1 MSDVCSVLFLTEIIK
16 ADQPFKRSSQATGY
30 LYPTPDNPLELP
42 SEKLQLRDAAE
53 SEAGDDE
60 RALQAE
66 ESETSFVRA
75 SPISVSTPGT
85 LNIIQ
90 EIQIRSTQAP
100 RRNLSGKLRLSPSQR
115 PRVSKQQSSPA
126 LRFSDNPL
134 VAVLGRQVQGTPVE
148 VSFSS
153 RILLKVLENLFSPQG
168 FPKWTS
174 GRDSTWSEN
183 YSGEHDR

>member
-1 MSDVCSVLFLTEIIK
+1 MTEVVQ
-16 ADQPFKRSSQATGY
+16 DNQPLKRSAQATGY
-30 LYPTPDNPLELP
+30 LYPTPDNPLQLP
-42 SEKLQLRDAAE
+42 SEKLQLE
-53 SEAGDDE
+53 TGETE
-60 RALQAE
+60 RSLQAE
-66 ESETSFVRA
+66 ESENSFVRA

>member
-1 MSDVCSVLFLTEIIK
+1 LRECCVGSVLTEIVK
-16 ADQPFKRSSQATGY
+16 DDQPFKRSSQATGY

-42 SEKLQLRDAAE
+42 SEKLQLRAE
-53 SEAGDDE
+53 TEAEAGDTE

-100 RRNLSGKLRLSPSQR
+100 RRKLSGKLRLSPSQR
-115 PRVSKQQSSPA
+115 PRVPKQQSNPA

-134 VAVLGRQVQGTPVE
+134 VAVLGRQVQGAPVE
-148 VSFSS
+148 VS
-153 RILLKVLENLFSPQG
+153 
-168 FPKWTS
+168 
-174 GRDSTWSEN
+174 
-183 YSGEHDR
+183 

>member
-1 MSDVCSVLFLTEIIK
+1 MSAVCLVLTEIIK
-16 ADQPFKRSSQATGY
+16 DDQPFKRSPQTTGY
-30 LYPTPDNPLELP
+30 LYSPPDNPLELP
-42 SEKLQLRDAAE
+42 SEKLQLRAE
-53 SEAGDDE
+53 TEAEAGDTE

-100 RRNLSGKLRLSPSQR
+100 RRKLSGKLRLSPSQR
-115 PRVSKQQSSPA
+115 PRVPKQQSSPA

-134 VAVLGRQVQGTPVE
+134 VAVLGRQVQGAPVE
-148 VSFSS
+148 VSLSCQILQIS
-153 RILLKVLENLFSPQG
+153 RIYFPLKG

-174 GRDSTWSEN
+174 GRDSTRSED
-183 YSGEHDR
+183 YPGEHDW